1 MVFFR
6 VGHCLLQHGIQSCS
20 VEDIVSKYQARAVIA
35 NEFFADD
42 ECLCKAVR

>member
-6 VGHCLLQHGIQSCS
+6 VYYSLLQHGIQSCS

-35 NEFFADD
+35 NEFFTDD
-42 ECLCKAVR
+42 ECLCEAVR